1 MTRAPSPEPRISLR
15 SSSVSEM
22 NGATERV
29 HLSQISFHS
38 DRKDE
43 ETKRKVQFGSHDS
56 KHRNDFGVSKSRQHM
71 VDPDKS
77 LLIIMQSDLLKT

>member
-1 MTRAPSPEPRISLR
+1 
-15 SSSVSEM
+15 M

-43 ETKRKVQFGSHDS
+43 ETKRKVQFGSHDA
-56 KHRNDFGVSKSRQHM
+56 KHRSDFGVPKSRQHM
-71 VDPDKS
+71 HAPIDRCGHLFVPS
-77 LLIIMQSDLLKT
+77 GQIRNFFTA